1 MFGAKG
7 VMYFMVIFVICGI
20 YSSIFNL
27 AWYGAEDTQQLRWL
41 TTIMETGIN
50 MGNVVTVT
58 KSFFSEGIPA
68 LITWDYGFLTGEPWR
83 ELIRFML
90 FCITAIGFVWS
101 IALMVFPIIASIFG
115 SLAGGILRR

>member
-1 MFGAKG
+1 
-7 VMYFMVIFVICGI
+7 
-20 YSSIFNL
+20 
-27 AWYGAEDTQQLRWL
+27 
-41 TTIMETGIN
+41 METGIN